1 MFIAILMAAAVA
13 FFLATALFLSRI
25 VRFQRARSESA
36 KGAMAIGTALLLAAL
51 IAGFTHARPESAGA
65 TVMLFA
71 VLAVSGGVLL
81 TLHWGDY
88 PLVGPVSSAFI
99 GMVALALGLHA
110 LFPPQHAVG
119 PLPLFAVIHITATF
133 VGYLLFAP
141 AFVLANLFI
150 AQSWRIKTKQEANRR
165 LPSLVTLERS
175 AWRLLALGFVLF
187 TLGIVGGVLTRPGG
201 RELSLRPQHVI
212 SAFGWLVY
220 AVALWRRYRFGW
232 SGVRSA
238 ITLIVGFVLTTGAVL
253 LYVLR

>member
-1 MFIAILMAAAVA
+1 MFIAILMAAAGA

-36 KGAMAIGTALLLAAL
+36 MGAMVVGTALLLAAL
-51 IAGFTHARPESAGA
+51 IAGFGRDQEIHGGA
-65 TVMLFA
+65 PVMLFV
-71 VLAVSGGVLL
+71 VLAISGAVLL

-110 LFPPQHAVG
+110 LFPPPAAAG
-119 PLPLFAVIHITATF
+119 PLPVLAILHIAATF

-150 AQSWRIKTKQEANRR
+150 AQSWRLKTKQEANRR
-165 LPSLVTLERS
+165 LPSLVTLERT

-187 TLGIVGGVLTRPGG
+187 SLGIVGGVMTRPAG
-201 RELSLRPQHVI
+201 RAFDLRPQHVI
-212 SAFGWLVY
+212 SAIGWLVY
-220 AVALWRRYRFGW
+220 ALALWRRYRFGW

-238 ITLIVGFVLTTGAVL
+238 IALIAGFVVTTGAVL